1 MALIPIRGTQAYE
14 DHMREATLPKTQ
26 HKVSALE
33 DPRTHAPQQLTAHS
47 LGALPARLPPTRQK
61 YRACNRIG
69 SSNDPG
75 SVATFT
81 LYYTP
86 AWHSAVLTLTVTPL
100 YRDLSIGGL
109 HPTIHMP
116 LLPLKTLWRLLS
128 PDILSQRLQQVLSM
142 GPMCSSPIIQTQS
155 SAAY

>member
-14 DHMREATLPKTQ
+14 DHMREATLPKTK

-61 YRACNRIG
+61 YRACNHIG